1 MEFTFY
7 RQPDRRERF
16 TKFDWSWIKGTKEGA
31 VKRAGWN
38 DKDQDNN
45 WFLYQMWARDY
56 YVVENFAPR
65 VDGFPK
71 KTFGPFERLEEAVV
85 AYRMLPKA

>member
-7 RQPDRRERF
+7 KQPDRRDRF
-16 TKFDWSWIKGTKEGA
+16 IKFDWIWIKGTKEGA

-38 DKDQDNN
+38 YKDRDNN
-45 WFLYQMWARDY
+45 WFLYQMWAGDY
-56 YVVENFAPR
+56 YVVENTDPR
-65 VDGFPK
+65 ITDIAK
-71 KTFGPFERLEEAVV
+71 KTFGPFGQLEEAVM